1 MKKINVSLVKNN
13 FVLDES
19 SWQSLNSKGFGE
31 KVDSLFTLN
40 IYEVL
45 FLINKDKIEVKNLKN
60 NFVSFDFIL
69 KKFKVDFNI
78 YLVYSDLTKKGYS
91 VKSGFRYGVDFRIY
105 EKGVGVGEGHSEW
118 LVRVFSHKDKFNV
131 SDFASFNRV
140 SHSTKKKLL
149 SAVVDIESDVT
160 YFESAWTKM

>member
-31 KVDSLFTLN
+31 KKENLFCLN

-45 FLINKDKIEVKNLKN
+45 FLINKNKIEVIDSKDKTL
-60 NFVSFDFIL
+60 SFNEVL
-69 KKFKVDFNI
+69 RKFKVDLTVFFT
-78 YLVYSDLTKKGYS
+78 YSDLTKKGYN

-105 EKGVGVGEGHSEW
+105 EKGVEVGEGHSEW
-118 LVRVFSHKDKFNV
+118 LVRVYSHKDKLNI
-131 SDFASFNRV
+131 SDFASFNRI

-149 SAVVDIESDVT
+149 NAIVDIENDVT